1 MDKKIVRDIIRTR
14 DFSISEEEVE
24 ITVNRVLSDVNS
36 GNYDFNNYIR
46 EIFTQQGKTRVI
58 FRYNEKSTEM
68 VLCLYLKR
76 KIAARDALT

>member
-36 GNYDFNNYIR
+36 GNYDFNNYIQ
-46 EIFTQQGKTRVI
+46 EIFTQQGKK
-58 FRYNEKSTEM
+58 E
-68 VLCLYLKR
+68 
-76 KIAARDALT
+76 